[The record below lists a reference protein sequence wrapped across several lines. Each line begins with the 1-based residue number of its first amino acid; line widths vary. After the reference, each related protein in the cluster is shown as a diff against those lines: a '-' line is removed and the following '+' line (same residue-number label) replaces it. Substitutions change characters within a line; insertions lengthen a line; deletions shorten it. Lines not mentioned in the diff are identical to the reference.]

1 MVSFWASWCS
11 ACLTNFKN
19 TASIQHDLQKNGV
32 ISLNINLDDDI
43 NAYKNILQDLKM
55 EGITAQPDVLEQV
68 KSDYEVEALP
78 HYVLLINTIE

>member
-1 MVSFWASWCS
+1 MMAHGELQSKFRLATNFNFILSDNTVRQLSDYKGRVVMVSFWASWCS

-43 NAYKNILQDLKM
+43 NAHKNIL
-55 EGITAQPDVLEQV
+55 
-68 KSDYEVEALP
+68 
-78 HYVLLINTIE
+78 